1 MMKKTVCWMLLAVLL
16 VFPFAAL
23 AEGTVWREGTTE
35 TFTASGGISAEQ
47 ALQGYIDRAF
57 GLSSGIVPRAEPRGS
72 LLKGKE
78 EKLYRCLVTEIQK
91 VASGERTS
99 TDIQIPCN
107 QLLDSLS
114 YTAEDLQVEAIIQDG
129 AFTQEA
135 RDSFS
140 KKIYI
145 DADTVLD
152 ALLADLPYD
161 LYWYNKAAGGGISYG
176 WGSSYYISSSRVYF
190 QDDAYYS
197 VKFSVANEFSAP
209 GATDAYTMNPALP
222 AAIQTAKQNVEA
234 IVEDYQ
240 TKSDID
246 KLTAYKKDI
255 CDRVEYNDPAAAGGI
270 AYGNPWQLI
279 WVFDDDPATKVVCEG
294 YSKAFKYLCD
304 LSEFQTKLTVSLMS
318 GDMWVDDE
326 EGEAHMWNLVAM
338 GNGKNYLV
346 DVTNCDGD
354 AVGAPDLLFMTGY
367 AYKSPEGDTY
377 GYKGRKD
384 CMVYYAYDSDTV
396 LLYSN
401 DELAASEDA
410 FDPSAYP
417 AANLYGY
424 TLTIPEDT
432 VYIDS
437 QAFADL
443 GEPVN
448 ILIRRS
454 DVTIADDA
462 FSGSEVILIG
472 PAELKTWADQQGI
485 PFVLISNLPE

>member
-1 MMKKTVCWMLLAVLL
+1 MKKTVCCMLLAVLL

-23 AEGTVWREGTTE
+23 AEGTVWQEGTTE

-57 GLSSGIVPRAEPRGS
+57 GLSSGIAPRAEPRGS

-78 EKLYRCLVTEIQK
+78 AKVYEYLAKEIKK

-99 TDIQIPCN
+99 TEFEIPYTVY
-107 QLLDSLS
+107 LDQTS
-114 YTAEDLQVEAIIQDG
+114 YDAEELGVDNIVLDNAITDEAVNSI
-129 AFTQEA
+129 
-135 RDSFS
+135 S
-140 KKIYI
+140 KKTEVDIG
-145 DADTVLD
+145 TVQK
-152 ALLADLPYD
+152 ALLVDYPYD
-161 LYWYNKAAGGGISYG
+161 LYWYDKTAGWHTSSEGIT
-176 WGSSYYISSSRVYF
+176 
-190 QDDAYYS
+190 AHYS
-197 VKFSVANEFSAP
+197 GMWYLSLAGDHITVTLHVAKEYSATNEIGKTA
-209 GATDAYTMNPALP
+209 MNPNLP
-222 AAIQTAKQNVEA
+222 AAIQTAAQNVKT
-234 IVEDYQ
+234 IVQEN
-240 TKSDID
+240 KGNSDIE
-246 KLTAYKKDI
+246 KLITYKMEI
-255 CDRVEYNDPAAAGGI
+255 CNRVEYNDPAAAGGI

-279 WVFDDDPATKVVCEG
+279 WVFDDDPATTVVCEG

-326 EGEAHMWNLVAM
+326 EAGPHMWNLVAM

-367 AYKSPEGDTY
+367 AYKSPDGDTY

-401 DELAASEDA
+401 DELAASETA

-448 ILIRRS
+448 ILIRRG
-454 DVTIADDA
+454 DVTIAADA

-472 PAELKTWADQQGI
+472 PAELETWADQQGI
-485 PFVLISNLPE
+485 PFVLISDLPE

>member
-1 MMKKTVCWMLLAVLL
+1 MKKTVCWMLLAVLL
-16 VFPFAAL
+16 AFPFAAL
-23 AEGTVWREGTTE
+23 AEGTVWQEGTTE

-78 EKLYRCLVTEIQK
+78 AEVYEYLAEEIKK
-91 VASGERTS
+91 VASGQRTS
-99 TDIQIPCN
+99 TEFEIPYTVY
-107 QLLDSLS
+107 LDQTS
-114 YTAEDLQVEAIIQDG
+114 YDAEELGVDNIVLDNAITDEAVNSI
-129 AFTQEA
+129 
-135 RDSFS
+135 S
-140 KKIYI
+140 KKT
-145 DADTVLD
+145 DVDMDTVQK
-152 ALLADLPYD
+152 ALLVDYPYD
-161 LYWYNKAAGGGISYG
+161 LYWYDKTAGWQTSSEGIT
-176 WGSSYYISSSRVYF
+176 
-190 QDDAYYS
+190 AHYS
-197 VKFSVANEFSAP
+197 GKWYLSLAGDHITVTLHVAKEYSATNER
-209 GATDAYTMNPALP
+209 GTTVMNPVLP
-222 AAIQTAKQNVEA
+222 AAIQTAKQNMEA

-240 TKSDID
+240 AKSDID
-246 KLTAYKKDI
+246 KLIAYKKEI

-279 WVFDDDPATKVVCEG
+279 WVFDDDPATTVVCEG

-326 EGEAHMWNLVAM
+326 EAGPHMWNLVAM

-346 DVTNCDGD
+346 DVTNCDGNSI
-354 AVGAPDLLFMTGY
+354 GAPDLLFMKGY
-367 AYKSPEGDTY
+367 TVHPDSRTY
-377 GYKGRKD
+377 GYDVGHGT
-384 CMVYYAYDSDTV
+384 MVYYYYDNGTLS
-396 LLYSN
+396 LYSAE
-401 DELAASEDA
+401 ELAAHGEA
-410 FDPSAYP
+410 FDPASYP

-424 TLTIPEDT
+424 TLTVPENT

-448 ILIRRS
+448 ILIRRG

-472 PAELKTWADQQGI
+472 PAELETWADQQGI
-485 PFVLISNLPE
+485 PFVLISDLPE

>member
-1 MMKKTVCWMLLAVLL
+1 MKKTVCWMLLAVLL

-23 AEGTVWREGTTE
+23 AEGTVWQEGTTE

-78 EKLYRCLVTEIQK
+78 EKLYRYLVTEIQK

-99 TDIQIPCN
+99 TEFIIPCT
-107 QLLDSLS
+107 QLSYQSS
-114 YTAEDLQVEAIIQDG
+114 YTAKDLGITAITNNGSI
-129 AFTQEA
+129 TEEA
-135 RDSFS
+135 RNAVRNL
-140 KKIYI
+140 I
-145 DADTVLD
+145 DVSIVHD
-152 ALLADLPYD
+152 ALLADFPYD
-161 LYWYNKAAGGGISYG
+161 LYWYDKTNGYRTNVSY
-176 WGSSYYISSSRVYF
+176 SYY
-190 QDDAYYS
+190 DDAVIFPEGS
-197 VKFSVANEFSAP
+197 CLTVRFSVAQEYASS
-209 GATDAYTMNPALP
+209 TYTINDSLP
-222 AAIQTAKQNVEA
+222 AAIQTAAQNVKT
-234 IVEDYQ
+234 IVQDN
-240 TKSDID
+240 KGNSDIE
-246 KLTAYKKDI
+246 KLITYKKEI
-255 CDRVEYNDPAAAGGI
+255 CNRVEYNDPAAAGGI

-279 WVFDDDPATKVVCEG
+279 WVFDDDPATTVVCEG

-318 GDMWVDDE
+318 GGMWVDDE
-326 EGEAHMWNLVAM
+326 EAGPHMWNLVAM

-346 DVTNCDGD
+346 DVTNCDGNSI
-354 AVGAPDLLFMTGY
+354 GAPDLLFMKGY
-367 AYKSPEGDTY
+367 TVHPDSKTY
-377 GYKGRKD
+377 GYDVGHGT
-384 CMVYYAYDSDTV
+384 MVYYSYDSDT
-396 LLYSN
+396 LNLYSAE
-401 DELAASEDA
+401 ELAAHGEA
-410 FDPSAYP
+410 FDPASYP

-472 PAELKTWADQQGI
+472 PDSLREWAESQGI
-485 PFVLISNLPE
+485 PFVSIADLPE

>member
-1 MMKKTVCWMLLAVLL
+1 MKKTVCCMLLAVLL
-16 VFPFAAL
+16 VLPFAAL
-23 AEGTVWREGTTE
+23 AEGTVWQEGTTE

-78 EKLYRCLVTEIQK
+78 EKLYRYLVTEIQK

-197 VKFSVANEFSAP
+197 VKFSVANDFSAP

-246 KLTAYKKDI
+246 KLTAYKKEI
-255 CDRVEYNDPAAAGGI
+255 CDRVEYNFPAAAGGI

-279 WVFDDDPATKVVCEG
+279 WVFDDDPATTVVCEG

-304 LSEFQTKLTVSLMS
+304 LSKFQTKLTVSLMS

-326 EGEAHMWNLVAM
+326 EAGPHMWNLVAM

-346 DVTNCDGD
+346 DVTNCDGYSI
-354 AVGAPDLLFMTGY
+354 GAPDLLFMKGY
-367 AYKSPEGDTY
+367 TVHPDSRTY
-377 GYKGRKD
+377 GYDVGHGT
-384 CMVYYAYDSDTV
+384 MVYYYYDDGTLS
-396 LLYSN
+396 LYSAE
-401 DELAASEDA
+401 ELAAHGEA
-410 FDPSAYP
+410 FDNASYP

-448 ILIRRS
+448 ILIRRG

-485 PFVLISNLPE
+485 PFVLISDLPE